1 MTFRGIADVAKDL
14 DVEQHVLRFWEARFP
29 QVRPMRRNGRRYYR
43 PEDVALLRGVREL
56 LHVQRLSIEG
66 AQRVLRTK
74 GLSFVCAV
82 GRGEATALDPLDAPD
97 RIALADLSLEQRD
110 ALSSALAD
118 PVACRAL
125 ADRCLAQAQTGHR
138 LEQTRIR

>member
-1 MTFRGIADVAKDL
+1 MTFRGISVVAKDL

-29 QVRPMRRNGRRYYR
+29 QVRPVRRNGRRYYR
-43 PEDVALLRGVREL
+43 PEDVALLKGIREL

-74 GLSFVCAV
+74 GINFVCAV
-82 GRGEATALDPLDAPD
+82 GRGEMAALDHFDGPD
-97 RIALADLSLEQRD
+97 GIALADLSLEQRD
-110 ALSSALAD
+110 ALASALAD

-125 ADRCLAQAQTGHR
+125 ADRCLAQSKGREARHA
-138 LEQTRIR
+138 

>member
-1 MTFRGIADVAKDL
+1 MTFRGIADVAEDL
-14 DVEQHVLRFWEARFP
+14 DVEQHVLRFWETRFP

-43 PEDVALLRGVREL
+43 PEDVALLKGVREL

-74 GLSFVCAV
+74 GITFVCAV

-125 ADRCLAQAQTGHR
+125 ADRCLAQAQGGGARHA
-138 LEQTRIR
+138 